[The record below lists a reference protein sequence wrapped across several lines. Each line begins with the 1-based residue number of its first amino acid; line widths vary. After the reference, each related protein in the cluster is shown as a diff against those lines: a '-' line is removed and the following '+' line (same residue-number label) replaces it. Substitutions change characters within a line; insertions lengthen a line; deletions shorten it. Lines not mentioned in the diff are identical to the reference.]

1 MRIASDHQEPT
12 MADTFVTA
20 HDARMP
26 LPHAA
31 ALAAVPARLVTVSR
45 SDRMRTPASMF
56 SFWLQLRGTAQVTAT
71 EGSFTLHAG
80 EWIAFDRGSMPEVQA
95 GPNGLTL
102 GLTLTPDVMHGAL
115 DSTDRG
121 LLPGRGV
128 VPLRERRVA
137 LRLWRQC
144 AALPDD
150 AGTAAVLRGLK
161 PLLRHWQ
168 AAQEPFAAMIERCP
182 GRSFHRKTRIFARI
196 QKARLYLE
204 GNPQRMLRIED
215 LMELTRFSSWWLSKT
230 FHAVYQETLQK
241 ASMRLRM
248 QRARD
253 LLQHSQLSITELAEA
268 CGFHDPCSFARQF
281 KAWHGETAS
290 SWRARHLLPVIP
302 GEVGQARRIERA

>member
-1 MRIASDHQEPT
+1 
-12 MADTFVTA
+12 MADTFVNTRE
-20 HDARMP
+20 ARMP
-26 LPHAA
+26 IPHAA

-45 SDRMRTPASMF
+45 SERVRTPGPMF
-56 SFWLQLRGTAQVTAT
+56 SFWLQLRGAAQVTAL
-71 EGSFTLHAG
+71 EGTFTLRAG
-80 EWIAFDRGSMPEVQA
+80 EWIALERGSMPEVQA
-95 GPNGLTL
+95 GHDGLTL

-115 DSTDRG
+115 DPTDRG
-121 LLPGRGV
+121 LLPGRGAV
-128 VPLRERRVA
+128 SLRERRVA

-144 AALPDD
+144 ASLPDE
-150 AGTAAVLRGLK
+150 AGVAAVMRGLK
-161 PLLRHWQ
+161 PLLQHWQ

-253 LLQHSQLSITELAEA
+253 LLEHSQLSITELAEA

-290 SWRARHLLPVIP
+290 SWRARHVLPVTSEEAGP
-302 GEVGQARRIERA
+302 VRRIERA

>member
-12 MADTFVTA
+12 MADTFVTTR
-20 HDARMP
+20 DARMP

-31 ALAAVPARLVTVSR
+31 ALAAVPARLATVSR
-45 SDRMRTPASMF
+45 SERMRTPGPMF
-56 SFWLQLRGTAQVTAT
+56 SFWLQLRGTAQVTAA
-71 EGSFTLHAG
+71 EGSFTLRAG
-80 EWIAFDRGSMPEVQA
+80 EWIALERGSMPELQA
-95 GPNGLTL
+95 GRDALTL
-102 GLTLTPDVMHGAL
+102 GLMLTPDVMHGAL
-115 DSTDRG
+115 DPTDRG
-121 LLPGRGV
+121 LLPGRGTAS
-128 VPLRERRVA
+128 LRERRVA

-144 AALPDD
+144 AALPDE
-150 AGTAAVLRGLK
+150 AGVAAVMRGLK
-161 PLLRHWQ
+161 PLLKHWQ
-168 AAQEPFAAMIERCP
+168 AAQESFAAMIERCP
-182 GRSFHRKTRIFARI
+182 GRSFHRKTRIFARV

-290 SWRARHLLPVIP
+290 SWRGRHLPP
-302 GEVGQARRIERA
+302 PPEEVGQARRIERA